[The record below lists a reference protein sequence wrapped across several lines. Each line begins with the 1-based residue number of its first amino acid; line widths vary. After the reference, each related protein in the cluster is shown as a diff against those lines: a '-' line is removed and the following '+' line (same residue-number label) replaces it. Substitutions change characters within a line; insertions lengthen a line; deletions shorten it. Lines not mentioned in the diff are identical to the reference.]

1 VIVEVV
7 AVGTELL
14 LGQIVNGNAATIGAA
29 LALNGFDSHY
39 QQVVGDNHERMV
51 TAIATAA
58 ARSDAVIITGGI
70 GPTQDDITREALC
83 AVTGRSMV
91 RNEEYVDALRR
102 RFESMGREMPEN
114 NRRQAD
120 YPEGAEQLPN
130 PKGTAPGIALDHEG
144 TTFFALPGVPEEMI
158 LLLNDHVLP
167 RLRAASGD
175 DRTLHSRVLRTWGLS
190 ESAVAHTLDD
200 LYLATTNPSIAFLA
214 SAGEI
219 KVRIT
224 AKAPDEASAIAM
236 IQPIEAE
243 VRDRLG
249 SVIFGVDDDTIEPVI
264 CALLAERDWTIAL
277 AESATGGLVASRLT
291 SVAGASA
298 VFRGAVVPYAPEL
311 KDQLLGVDVDA
322 GVVTEEV
329 ALAMARGVR
338 ARFGADVGVG
348 VTGSAGPEPL
358 EAEVGTMIVAVVTPE
373 GEGVRTLRLPGD
385 RERVR
390 IYSATAALHLARLG
404 ISGRWWSL

>member
-1 VIVEVV
+1 
-7 AVGTELL
+7 
-14 LGQIVNGNAATIGAA
+14 
-29 LALNGFDSHY
+29 
-39 QQVVGDNHERMV
+39 
-51 TAIATAA
+51 
-58 ARSDAVIITGGI
+58 
-70 GPTQDDITREALC
+70 
-83 AVTGRSMV
+83 
-91 RNEEYVDALRR
+91 
-102 RFESMGREMPEN
+102 
-114 NRRQAD
+114 
-120 YPEGAEQLPN
+120 
-130 PKGTAPGIALDHEG
+130 
-144 TTFFALPGVPEEMI
+144 
-158 LLLNDHVLP
+158 
-167 RLRAASGD
+167 
-175 DRTLHSRVLRTWGLS
+175 VLRTWGLS

-249 SVIFGVDDDTIEPVI
+249 SAIFGVDDDTIEPVI